1 VGFIIKKTLLG
12 VLLISLA
19 SSILL
24 FSDMGRRD
32 STVTGGSDQPAKIWK
47 VSLLKYVEID
57 DSEEAERGVLAG
69 LKEAGL
75 AEGRDYEV
83 MSSSANGD
91 MATVSGMVDA
101 SITEGA
107 DILITLSTP
116 TLQAALSRGRGTP
129 VVFTFV
135 ADAVA
140 AGAGKSDEDHLPNVT
155 GVYTHG
161 AYAEVIAALQECMP
175 SARTVGTL
183 FVPSEVNTVFHKDML
198 VKAANAVG
206 IEVVAVPVTSSSEI
220 NDAAM
225 ALCSRRIDALCQVG
239 GNLLGSSFT
248 SIARA
253 ARQAKLP
260 VFAFLST
267 QSRQGAAVVV
277 ARDYYDGG
285 REAGHLAARVL
296 RGEDPSTLPFRPLQ
310 ATKTIVNLKA
320 ARETGLTIPQSM
332 IERADEVVRD

>member
-1 VGFIIKKTLLG
+1 
-12 VLLISLA
+12 
-19 SSILL
+19 
-24 FSDMGRRD
+24 
-32 STVTGGSDQPAKIWK
+32 
-47 VSLLKYVEID
+47 
-57 DSEEAERGVLAG
+57 
-69 LKEAGL
+69 
-75 AEGRDYEV
+75 
-83 MSSSANGD
+83 
-91 MATVSGMVDA
+91 
-101 SITEGA
+101 
-107 DILITLSTP
+107 
-116 TLQAALSRGRGTP
+116 
-129 VVFTFV
+129 
-135 ADAVA
+135 
-140 AGAGKSDEDHLPNVT
+140 
-155 GVYTHG
+155 
-161 AYAEVIAALQECMP
+161 
-175 SARTVGTL
+175 L

-296 RGEDPSTLPFRPLQ
+296 RGEDPSTLPFQPLQ